1 MLVTHPSLLVVDDL
15 SSALD
20 EATEAE
26 LWSRLMSSGPVTIVA
41 SSNRPNVIEMAD
53 QVIEVVDGRCR
64 VIRGS
69 RSQQNS

>member
-1 MLVTHPSLLVVDDL
+1 MLVTRPSLLVVDDL

-69 RSQQNS
+69 PSQQNS